1 MEEEDDLF
9 DIPLDKIQPEYDI
22 YQHKGISKPTKPNYK
37 KLQTEEVK
45 LGKQEEEEDEFEMTI
60 RELEAET
67 TTGHSSPSSVPSL
80 SQK

>member
-1 MEEEDDLF
+1 MEEEGELF

-22 YQHKGISKPTKPNYK
+22 YLHEHKGISKPTKPNYK

-45 LGKQEEEEDEFEMTI
+45 LGKQEEEEDEFEMVI

-80 SQK
+80 S